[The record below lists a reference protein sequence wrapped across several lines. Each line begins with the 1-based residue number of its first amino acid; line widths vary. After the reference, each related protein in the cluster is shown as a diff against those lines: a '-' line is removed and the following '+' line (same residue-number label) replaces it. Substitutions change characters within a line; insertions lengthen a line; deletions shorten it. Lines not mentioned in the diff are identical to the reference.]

1 MSISK
6 ARRALRKEQAELRS
20 RKCRFHGLALCEWR
34 DCQKQ
39 VRRDFYGTRKKK
51 IMHDTPAAVDIE
63 ALFRK
68 LREPVSYDE
77 RFSDDFP
84 DEPTPILPAPVVSI
98 PAPDQGQAYTEVE
111 RKLTLRELIARK
123 AAA

>member
-6 ARRALRKEQAELRS
+6 TRRALRKEQAELRS
-20 RKCRFHGLALCEWR
+20 RRCRFHGLALCEWR

-51 IMHDTPAAVDIE
+51 IMHDTPTPVDIE

-68 LREPVSYDE
+68 LREPISYDE

-84 DEPTPILPAPVVSI
+84 DEPTPAAPAPVPPASSPVSD
-98 PAPDQGQAYTEVE
+98 PTWG
-111 RKLTLRELIARK
+111 LTLRERIKLAK
-123 AAA
+123 VAA